1 MTTSDQK
8 GPPMSNADKEAG
20 KALLRE
26 HAERVRLAEIAARID
41 ERRHQQQA
49 EIKRSNVQDRKQ
61 R

>member
-1 MTTSDQK
+1 
-8 GPPMSNADKEAG
+8 MSNADKEAG

-26 HAERVRLAEIAARID
+26 HAERVRLAKIAARID